1 MEQDARKYFQYYEQ
15 REDGSDGLL
24 LDTLD
29 FYRNHSA
36 VPMHVVGETE
46 DDIDFVLDREVK
58 NILALIQKECRIL
71 ALSKGYRAAVLM
83 MVAYCLRKYKPLKIL
98 YAGGKPWTWLG
109 VFCQL
114 LHSFHPDSKLYWLT
128 QQYNVPCDFCTE
140 IKMPFTEL
148 LLPQDSFDVVL
159 LDDTEEALLPAMKE
173 NICLSLHTCGEMM
186 ILSQRQDIIASF
198 TLDKHNN
205 YELGDG
211 WQIGHRI
218 ITAETWQAMKADT
231 LEGAVANI
239 LQESVKR
246 ITLVQE
252 SLPAKKVELDD
263 FLQAAEDVEQYIL
276 LIYASLPSLEV
287 KYLVNEW
294 KRALLDY
301 RLGWGDAQKVKMFG
315 ENLLRE
321 LKQ

>member
-1 MEQDARKYFQYYEQ
+1 MAQDARKYFQYYEQ
-15 REDGSDGLL
+15 LTDGREGLL

-29 FYRNHSA
+29 FYNNHSA
-36 VPMHVVGETE
+36 IPMHVVGETE

-58 NILALIQKECRIL
+58 KLLALIQNECRRL
-71 ALSKGYRAAVLM
+71 PLSNGYRAAVLL
-83 MVAYCLRKYKPLKIL
+83 MVAYCLRKYKLLKIL
-98 YAGGKPWTWLG
+98 YVGGKPWKWLG

-128 QQYNVPCDFCTE
+128 QQDNVPCDFCTE
-140 IKMPFTEL
+140 IKMPFAEL
-148 LLPQDSFDVVL
+148 LLPRDSFDVVL
-159 LDDTEEALLPAMKE
+159 LDDTDESLISAMK
-173 NICLSLHTCGEMM
+173 NTIGLSLHSQGEM
-186 ILSQRQDIIASF
+186 IVLSQRKAIIESF
-198 TLDKHNN
+198 TLEQANT
-205 YELGDG
+205 YELGAD
-211 WQIGHRI
+211 WRIGHSI
-218 ITAETWQAMKADT
+218 ITAEVRTTMDADT

-239 LQESVKR
+239 LQESVNR

-252 SLPAKKVELDD
+252 ALPANTADLDN

-301 RLGWGDAQKVKMFG
+301 RLGWGNAEKVKLLG
-315 ENLLRE
+315 ELLLKE
-321 LKQ
+321 LQQ